1 MKLYVKLAIEY
12 QKSILNRKCD
22 IMKINVF
29 SEIGKLKSVLLH
41 RPGKEL
47 ENLTPDLLERLLFD
61 DIPYLKVAQEEHDA
75 FADVL
80 RNNDVEVLYI
90 KDMVVEALKNY
101 PEGKNN
107 FINQFVEESGILSNS
122 VKDAVYKYLRTLNFN
137 ELVDKMIVGI
147 RSNEIIVKNRESI
160 MDMLEDEYPFY
171 TDPMPNILFQRDPFS
186 SVGNGVAINNM
197 YTEARRRETILSEY
211 MFKYH
216 PRFKDEEIPFYI
228 NRHNRYN
235 SEGGDILILDKNTLA
250 VGISKRT
257 DPRSIEKLAKKLFE
271 DHTSFKTILAFN
283 IPKTRAFMH
292 LDTVFTQIDYGTFT
306 IHPGVLKDLT
316 IFELTNNNG
325 KVKVLKVISSL
336 ENILKKHLKRSIKLI
351 NCGGEDTITSGREQW
366 NDGANTLAIA
376 PGTVIVYSRNHV
388 TNDILRKAG
397 ITVLEIPSSELSRG
411 RGGPRCMSMP
421 LDREDI

>member
-1 MKLYVKLAIEY
+1 
-12 QKSILNRKCD
+12 
-22 IMKINVF
+22 
-29 SEIGKLKSVLLH
+29 
-41 RPGKEL
+41 
-47 ENLTPDLLERLLFD
+47 
-61 DIPYLKVAQEEHDA
+61 
-75 FADVL
+75 
-80 RNNDVEVLYI
+80 
-90 KDMVVEALKNY
+90 
-101 PEGKNN
+101 
-107 FINQFVEESGILSNS
+107 
-122 VKDAVYKYLRTLNFN
+122 
-137 ELVDKMIVGI
+137 
-147 RSNEIIVKNRESI
+147 
-160 MDMLEDEYPFY
+160 
-171 TDPMPNILFQRDPFS
+171 
-186 SVGNGVAINNM
+186 M
-197 YTEARRRETILSEY
+197 YTEARQRETILSEY

-216 PRFKDEEIPFYI
+216 PRFKDEDIPFYI

-306 IHPGVLKDLT
+306 IHPGILKDLT

-336 ENILKKHLKRSIKLI
+336 ENILKKHLKRTIKLI

-397 ITVLEIPSSELSRG
+397 ISVLEIPSSELSRG